1 MKYVPALAVI
11 LTGLCISPVTSAAFS
26 DGFTKTMTG
35 VQTKI
40 MLNGEKFTPAQVK
53 AWWDAYDQEIISIL
67 SNAKKP
73 SEEELNKQTA
83 PVELSMTDRKGTEID
98 DIELGKVG
106 VEFHKL
112 DGTGKTWL
120 AILSNK
126 MYAGSTPL
134 PFGTVRFYKEIDG
147 KYQRIGALDEMNG
160 PWDKDK
166 IQFSTVQYQ
175 PMGVKKGALQF
186 ATFHQWPTK
195 SGDKPNRTQIIW
207 EFKDEP
213 KPVTL
218 VPEVDWH
225 KNADGTIAQGH
236 GDAYDVP

>member
-1 MKYVPALAVI
+1 MKYVSALTVI

-26 DGFTKTMTG
+26 EGFTKTMTT

-53 AWWDAYDQEIISIL
+53 SWWDTYDQEVISVL
-67 SNAKKP
+67 SAKKP
-73 SEEELNKQTA
+73 VEEELNKETA
-83 PVELSMTDRKGTEID
+83 PIELSVTEHKGTEIE

-112 DGTGKTWL
+112 DGKTWL
-120 AILSNK
+120 AILTNK
-126 MYAGSTPL
+126 MFSGSTPL
-134 PFGTVRFYKEIDG
+134 PFGTVRFYKEVDG
-147 KYQRIGALDEMNG
+147 KFQKVAALDEMEG

-175 PMGVKKGALQF
+175 PMGFKKGAMQF
-186 ATFHQWPTK
+186 STFHQWPAK
-195 SGDKPNRTQIIW
+195 SGDKANRTQIIW
-207 EFKDEP
+207 EFKESP

-225 KNADGTIAQGH
+225 KASDGTVVMGH